1 MSIIKYLEL
10 HPQLS
15 TLFSVLIGGIL
26 TFSGVYWQ
34 QKQNKKTIT
43 LEFIDNTKVA
53 YEVLAE
59 EINKTYELIDNCFKS
74 YNIFLK
80 FQIDPDEFEKFEETD
95 EFYNNSH
102 SEEERKELEK
112 NGQQLK
118 ATREQIR
125 SNNKSILQMHKN
137 QFNEN
142 LSVTKRSGNYL
153 HNYILLALPSEKLN
167 LFKIQMELEK
177 IMNELNKILIIDY
190 KSLKEYLNA
199 DYQNTFKKRIEVL
212 KKETSKQYKIFLSRK
227 VPK

>member
-1 MSIIKYLEL
+1 MGIIKYLEL
-10 HPQLS
+10 YPQLS

-34 QKQNKKTIT
+34 QKQNKKTII

-53 YEVLAE
+53 YEVLTE
-59 EINKTYELIDNCFKS
+59 EIKKTNELIDNCFRS
-74 YNIFLK
+74 YNIFFK
-80 FQIDPDEFEKFEETD
+80 FQIDPDEFEKFEEAN
-95 EFYNNSH
+95 EFYNNSY

-118 ATREQIR
+118 AARGKIR
-125 SNNKSILQMHKN
+125 SNNQSILQMHKN

-142 LSVTKRSGNYL
+142 LSATKRSGNYL

-177 IMNELNKILIIDY
+177 IMNELNKIMIIDY
-190 KSLKEYLNA
+190 TNLKGYLNA

-212 KKETSKQYKIFLSRK
+212 KKETSEKYKIFSSTKR
-227 VPK
+227 V